1 MSELPGMHELQV
13 TPWRRF
19 GHHRL
24 YVNLPDGQSA
34 AWFDLK
40 NHQLNVLLDAYRDAV
55 LDVLAPYLGEGPA
68 APTGPLPPAPAP
80 APAPATAPPPA
91 PPLVSAPPAPSAG
104 WTPAIPATSSSW
116 TVPTPVVP
124 PVSPSTTATA
134 APGAMTASPRAAE
147 LLHPADDLADNPP
160 GAAIRVKIEE
170 LTPGFWRALL
180 NRLLRR
186 PSELESWR
194 KGLVGE
200 EMAAAE
206 LERLIPWGWRVLHS
220 VPLPRGVDIDH
231 LLIGPG
237 GVFTVNTKYH
247 VGARIWVGDQAVK
260 MGRQP
265 YPYVRKAR
273 AEAERAAKVLTHA
286 CGFTVPVSAVLAFV
300 EPAKL
305 TVESSL
311 RDVRAIRHDQLATYG
326 ALPAVWR
333 PGHVEQIYAAA
344 RNRRAWLTA

>member
-1 MSELPGMHELQV
+1 MSELQV

-19 GHHRL
+19 GHDRL

-40 NHQLNVLLDAYRDAV
+40 NQQLNVLLDAYRDAA
-55 LDVLAPYLGEGPA
+55 LDALALYLGEWPQTA
-68 APTGPLPPAPAP
+68 SRPPAPAP
-80 APAPATAPPPA
+80 PPA
-91 PPLVSAPPAPSAG
+91 SAPPPAPSAG
-104 WTPAIPATSSSW
+104 WTPALPAPSASWPAPAIP
-116 TVPTPVVP
+116 VGG
-124 PVSPSTTATA
+124 PSA
-134 APGAMTASPRAAE
+134 AGAAVPGAMAPAAMAAPPD
-147 LLHPADDLADNPP
+147 PADDLAGNPP
-160 GAAIRVKIEE
+160 GAAIRAKIEE

-186 PSELESWR
+186 PSETQTWR

-200 EMAAAE
+200 ELAAQE
-206 LERLIPWGWRVLHS
+206 LERLTAWGWRVLHS

-260 MGRQP
+260 MGSQS

-273 AEAERAAKVLTHA
+273 AEAGRAAKVLTQA
-286 CGFTVPVSAVLAFV
+286 CGFTVTVDAVLAFV

-305 TVESSL
+305 TVAPSL
-311 RDVRAIRHDQLATYG
+311 HDVRAIRHDQITTFG
-326 ALPAVWR
+326 NLPAVWR
-333 PGHVEQIYAAA
+333 PGDVEQIYAAA
-344 RNRRAWLTA
+344 RNRRTWLTA